1 MHSGT
6 LNGERSPLAA
16 FPCLQ
21 LVLGDVDSYFDFKI
35 VNIRKE
41 QLQQNGVLPAWLE
54 ASEGKTGGAR
64 FVVYPPPRLDNNDNG
79 DNRPQETQGHT
90 MTILVAWC
98 QK

>member
-41 QLQQNGVLPAWLE
+41 QLQQNGVLPA
-54 ASEGKTGGAR
+54 
-64 FVVYPPPRLDNNDNG
+64 
-79 DNRPQETQGHT
+79 
-90 MTILVAWC
+90 
-98 QK
+98 